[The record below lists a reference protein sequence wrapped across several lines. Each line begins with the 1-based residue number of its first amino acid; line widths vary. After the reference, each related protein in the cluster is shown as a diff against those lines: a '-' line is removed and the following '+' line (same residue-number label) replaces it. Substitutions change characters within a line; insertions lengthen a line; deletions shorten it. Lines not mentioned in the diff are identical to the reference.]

1 MVSAVKSFAHLSRS
15 VVSVSN
21 RSVSN
26 KLSIVAVL
34 GCAALTLLP
43 YNATSGLGGTVPV
56 AQDSME
62 PTFQLVARRSRT
74 RRQLPSETSPEQQE
88 LSSPRSPASH
98 KISSISQPEP
108 GTLPNA
114 PAAEVQPGETAPT
127 DIWSETQVIAALREC
142 VRLLAPIAAEVEVS
156 EPLKQDQCGAPAPV
170 LVRRVGSGPNK
181 VEISPPAI
189 VNCPM
194 VVGLHTWV
202 DKALQ
207 PAAQEAFGAR
217 IARLRGASGY
227 ACRNRIGSQNHTD
240 RLSEHAFANAIDISG
255 FVTTDGRTIDVAAS
269 WGPTAREE
277 AQKVAVARAK
287 ENALAADRTPELTKA
302 GRQRDHK
309 ISAIANAVS
318 DKPRPTSIQTAE
330 LQSRGIGASDMR
342 ADRNAVPAPLAP
354 GREDAAKS
362 AEAQFLRRLHRSA
375 CDVFGTVLGPEAN
388 AAHRDHFHLDLAHR
402 RHSAY
407 CQ

>member
-21 RSVSN
+21 KSLSN

-34 GCAALTLLP
+34 GCAALALLP
-43 YNATSGLGGTVPV
+43 YNATSGLPGTVPV
-56 AQDSME
+56 AQDSTE

-74 RRQLPSETSPEQQE
+74 RRELPSEASPEQQE
-88 LSSPRSPASH
+88 LSSPRSAASH

-108 GTLPNA
+108 GTLPSP
-114 PAAEVQPGETAPT
+114 PAAEVQPGETTPS
-127 DIWSETQVIAALREC
+127 DVWSETQVIAALREC
-142 VRLLAPIAAEVEVS
+142 IRLLAPIAAEVEVS
-156 EPLKQDQCGAPAPV
+156 EPLKQDQCGTPAPV
-170 LVRRVGSGPNK
+170 VVRRIGSGANK
-181 VEISPPAI
+181 VEISPPAV

-194 VVGLHTWV
+194 VVRLHAWV
-202 DKALQ
+202 EKALQ

-227 ACRNRIGSQNHTD
+227 ACRNRVGSHFHAD
-240 RLSEHAFANAIDISG
+240 RLSEHAFANAIDIAG
-255 FVTTDGRTIDVAAS
+255 FITTDGRTIDVAGS
-269 WGPTAREE
+269 WGPTVRDQE
-277 AQKVAVARAK
+277 AQRVAAARAK
-287 ENALAADRTPELTKA
+287 ENAPAADKTPELAKA

-309 ISAIANAVS
+309 ISAIAIAAS
-318 DKPRPTSIQTAE
+318 DKPKPTSVQTAE
-330 LQSRGIGASDMR
+330 LQSRGKATSDMR
-342 ADRNAVPAPLAP
+342 ASTAP
-354 GREDAAKS
+354 GHEDAGKS
-362 AEAQFLRRLHRSA
+362 AEAQFLRRLHKSA
-375 CDVFGTVLGPEAN
+375 CEVFGTVLGPEAN

>member
-1 MVSAVKSFAHLSRS
+1 
-15 VVSVSN
+15 VSN
-21 RSVSN
+21 KSVSN
-26 KLSIVAVL
+26 KLSVVAVL
-34 GCAALTLLP
+34 GCAAFTLLP
-43 YNATSGLGGTVPV
+43 YDATSGLGGIVPV
-56 AQDSME
+56 AQDPKE
-62 PTFQLVARRSRT
+62 PTFRLVGRRPQT
-74 RRQLPSETSPEQQE
+74 KQQLPSEQE
-88 LSSPRSPASH
+88 RSSPRTAESH
-98 KISSISQPEP
+98 KVSFISQPEP
-108 GTLPNA
+108 GD
-114 PAAEVQPGETAPT
+114 TAPP
-127 DIWSETQVIAALREC
+127 DVWSDTQVIAALRDC
-142 VRLLAPIAAEVEVS
+142 LRLLAPIAAEVEVS

-170 LVRRVGSGPNK
+170 LVRRIGSGANK
-181 VEISPPAI
+181 VEISPPAV

-202 DKALQ
+202 EKTLQ

-217 IARLRGASGY
+217 IARLRGVSGY
-227 ACRNRIGSQNHTD
+227 ACRNRVGSHSHTD

-277 AQKVAVARAK
+277 AQRLAAARTK
-287 ENALAADRTPELTKA
+287 ENALAADKTPEA

-309 ISAIANAVS
+309 ISAIAAS
-318 DKPRPTSIQTAE
+318 DRPRPMSLQTVE
-330 LQSRGIGASDMR
+330 LQGRAIRTSDI
-342 ADRNAVPAPLAP
+342 NAPR
-354 GREDAAKS
+354 REDAAKS
-362 AEAQFLRRLHRSA
+362 PEAQFLRRLHRSA